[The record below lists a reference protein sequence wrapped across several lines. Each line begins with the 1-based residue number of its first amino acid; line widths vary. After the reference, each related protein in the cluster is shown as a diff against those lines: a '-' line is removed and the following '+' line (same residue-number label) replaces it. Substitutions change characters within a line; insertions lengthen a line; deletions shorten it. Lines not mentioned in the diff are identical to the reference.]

1 MSREDI
7 LENIAANITSL
18 RRREG
23 MTQAA
28 LAEKLGYSDKS
39 ISKWERADGTPD
51 IVCLKRIADL
61 FGVSVDYL
69 LREHGEDEMPPSAE
83 TAKPAEK
90 NYVVNRQAIIWLS
103 VAAVWLAALAAYV
116 ILHLCSV
123 PFILPFV
130 IALFVTALLF
140 VIFNSLWGRRSL
152 VFWTVT
158 LLVWSI
164 LFLVTYLFRE
174 HHSWPIMVLG
184 LPATVVVFLACRI
197 KTKKNDE

>member
-69 LREHGEDEMPPSAE
+69 LCGER
-83 TAKPAEK
+83 K
-90 NYVVNRQAIIWLS
+90 
-103 VAAVWLAALAAYV
+103 
-116 ILHLCSV
+116 
-123 PFILPFV
+123 
-130 IALFVTALLF
+130 
-140 VIFNSLWGRRSL
+140 
-152 VFWTVT
+152 
-158 LLVWSI
+158 SI
-164 LFLVTYLFRE
+164 VSERFSY
-174 HHSWPIMVLG
+174 
-184 LPATVVVFLACRI
+184 
-197 KTKKNDE
+197 KD